1 MMLRDTIKMMNSVFS
16 KRFGRE
22 NVIALWSEE
31 QLSKFAPTELI
42 TLKSLAESERLNDP
56 AAHDLCSRLI
66 QRIDNVEN
74 KRRCHTRSS

>member
-1 MMLRDTIKMMNSVFS
+1 MKLGQTVAMMNSVFN

-31 QLSKFAPTELI
+31 QLSTFALTELT
-42 TLKSLAESERLNDP
+42 TLKSLAESERLLDP

-66 QRIDNVEN
+66 LRIERCLR
-74 KRRCHTRSS
+74 KRNE

>member
-1 MMLRDTIKMMNSVFS
+1 MKLGQVVAMMNNVFS
-16 KRFGRE
+16 KRYGRE

-31 QLSKFAPTELI
+31 QLSTFALTELT

-66 QRIDNVEN
+66 QRIERVQREYI
-74 KRRCHTRSS
+74 SS